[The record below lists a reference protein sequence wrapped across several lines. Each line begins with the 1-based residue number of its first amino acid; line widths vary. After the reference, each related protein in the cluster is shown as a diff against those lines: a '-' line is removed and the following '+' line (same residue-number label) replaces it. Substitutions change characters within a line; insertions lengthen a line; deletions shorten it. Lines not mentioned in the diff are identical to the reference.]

1 MKTNKMCALIGN
13 IHRYDEL
20 LPLTENRPLAT
31 LPFDCKYRLIDFNLS
46 NVANAN
52 IKSLFMVFNEGET
65 KSVFDH
71 LGGGKE
77 WNLDGVQ
84 NRFFVHIYQDYI
96 RRSDSNRRYYEL
108 VIDYLTKS
116 KSEYAVFM
124 GSKFLCN
131 IDLRALQQIHQTR
144 EADLTVVYKR
154 VTKEKLHSSDI
165 VLKLDDNNIVVEKAS
180 VSTLEPTE
188 QVNLCTDTYI
198 IKTDLLIDLLRK
210 RQSAGVVGSIESLL
224 RDTIGPN
231 TIAYEY
237 TGYLNNIYDIKSYY
251 DANMDMLDVKKFNS
265 LMYSSQKVYTKMKDE
280 VPTYYSS
287 TSIVRNSQFATGCTI
302 EGKVDYS
309 LISRGT
315 HVYEDA
321 EISHSLIFA
330 NNKIH
335 SNAVVRYAILDKNVT
350 VDAGVKIE
358 GTKENPVV
366 VSKGTHVTQNVIGG

>member
-116 KSEYAVFM
+116 KSEYAIFM

-210 RQSAGVVGSIESLL
+210 RQSAGIVGSIESLL

-237 TGYLNNIYDIKSYY
+237 TG
-251 DANMDMLDVKKFNS
+251 
-265 LMYSSQKVYTKMKDE
+265 
-280 VPTYYSS
+280 
-287 TSIVRNSQFATGCTI
+287 
-302 EGKVDYS
+302 
-309 LISRGT
+309 
-315 HVYEDA
+315 
-321 EISHSLIFA
+321 
-330 NNKIH
+330 
-335 SNAVVRYAILDKNVT
+335 
-350 VDAGVKIE
+350 
-358 GTKENPVV
+358 
-366 VSKGTHVTQNVIGG
+366 

>member
-20 LPLTENRPLAT
+20 LPLTEGRPLAT

-65 KSVFDH
+65 KSIFDH
-71 LGGGKE
+71 LGGGTE

-96 RRSDSNRRYYEL
+96 RRSDNNYSYYEL
-108 VIDYLTKS
+108 IIDYLTKS

-131 IDLRALQQIHQTR
+131 IDLRALQQIHQGR
-144 EADLTVVYKR
+144 DADLTVVYKR
-154 VTKEKLHSSDI
+154 APRERLHSSDI

-180 VSTLEPTE
+180 VSTLEPE
-188 QVNLCTDTYI
+188 ELVNLCIDTYI

-210 RQSAGVVGSIESLL
+210 RQAAGVVGNIESLL
-224 RDTIGPN
+224 RDSIGAN

-251 DANMDMLDVKKFNS
+251 EANMDMLDVKKFNS

-280 VPTYYSS
+280 VPTYYSE
-287 TSIVRNSQFATGCTI
+287 TSDVKNSQFATGCTI
-302 EGKVDYS
+302 EGKVAYS

-315 HVYEDA
+315 RVYEEA
-321 EISHSLIFA
+321 EVSRSLVFA

-335 SNAVVRYAILDKNVT
+335 KHAVVRYAVLDKNVI
-350 VDAGVKIE
+350 VDPGVRIE
-358 GTKENPVV
+358 GTAEKPVV
-366 VSKGTHVTQNVIGG
+366 VAKGTHVTADIIGG